1 MYSTNDLVKMGRR
14 RFLENL
20 GKLGISGATLQHITK
35 DELSKLTS
43 DPQKEVPRLGLLEH
57 TNHEEI
63 VNESAPPQ
71 REPEFYTIPRK
82 KWIKVETAHSAARNL
97 KQNAEK
103 KIKNAAESGSQQAN
117 PLSGLNF
124 GVITRNNQKTIIV
137 SYNTLLDQSGK
148 VVSEPSVSL
157 DWIKKNLASTVSGD
171 VQFNGETTS
180 RELPVE
186 INERHVVQDEYDGKY
201 RPIPAGVIIEDD
213 ADNSYGSTGPS
224 AYDSEIDEWVHTTA
238 GHVVDGSSGH
248 DIHQPSF
255 SPYAGNYIGDSDK
268 ALAVSDFDA
277 ATIQLTSNR
286 ADAIGGPNAGT
297 FDWDIYGVLDWDT
310 IKDNEYSSYELR
322 KQGYKTGR
330 NSGDIG
336 PVNDNK
342 TFWTSAE
349 RDGGDSGGP
358 HFKVKYSQGA
368 DGYKAYIAGIHDWG
382 RDDTYSA
389 GATYIGKVEEYFNI
403 II

>member
-20 GKLGISGATLQHITK
+20 GKLGVSGATLQYITK
-35 DELSKLTS
+35 DELSELTS
-43 DPQKEVPRLGLLEH
+43 DPQKEVPRLGVLEH

-71 REPEFYTIPRK
+71 REPKFYTIPRE
-82 KWIKVETAHSAARNL
+82 KWIRVETAHSAARNL
-97 KQNAEK
+97 KKSIKK
-103 KIKNAAESGSQQAN
+103 KIKNASEDGSQQTN
-117 PLSGLNF
+117 PLLGLNF
-124 GVITRNNQKTIIV
+124 GVITKNDQKTVIV
-137 SYNTLLDQSGK
+137 SYNTLLDWTEKG
-148 VVSEPSVSL
+148 VSEPNVSL
-157 DWIKKNLASTVSGD
+157 DWLKKNLASTVSGE
-171 VQFNGETTS
+171 VQFNGKTVS

-186 INERHVVQDEYDGKY
+186 INEQHVEQDDYNGKY
-201 RPIPAGVIIEDD
+201 RPVPAGVIIEDI

-224 AYDSEIDEWVHTTA
+224 AYDKDLDDWVHTTA

-255 SPYAGNYIGDSDK
+255 SVYDGNYIGDSDK

-277 ATIQLTSNR
+277 ATIQLSDDR
-286 ADAIGGPNAGT
+286 ADAIGGADADT
-297 FDWDIYGVLDWDT
+297 FDWDIYGVLGWDT
-310 IKDNEYSSYELR
+310 IRDNEDSSYALR
-322 KQGYKTGR
+322 NQGYKTGR

-358 HFKVKYSQGA
+358 HFKVKYSQAG
-368 DGYKAYIAGIHDWG
+368 DGYKAYIAGIHAWG
-382 RDDTYSA
+382 SGGTYTA
-389 GATYIGKVEEYFNI
+389 GATYIGKVEEYFNLTV
-403 II
+403 